1 MTMKWGKALVVAG
14 WGAILGC
21 AVGPDY
27 KRPDVPVPG
36 EYRGS
41 TEEGGNSD
49 SFGDETWWD
58 AFQDPVLRDLLQ
70 RALRENHD
78 VRIAAARVLE
88 AGGGLGITRGG
99 QVPSGA
105 GHGGGPGGRGPAPA
119 RPPPRGG
126 GAGPPR
132 GC

>member
-1 MTMKWGKALVVAG
+1 MTMKSGKALVVAG
-14 WGAILGC
+14 WVAILGC

-88 AGGGLGITRGG
+88 AGGGPGVTTGDQRSSARRHRG
-99 QVPSGA
+99 A
-105 GHGGGPGGRGPAPA
+105 
-119 RPPPRGG
+119 
-126 GAGPPR
+126 
-132 GC
+132 